1 MTATATSWPTWEA
14 VARSSPAG
22 TAEWWPAKA
31 EDGPVTVR
39 DERGRVLGSK
49 TLPGRVIAVAD
60 GWVWAT
66 LFQGD
71 STGWEV
77 ATGEMRTVG
86 APLSAVS
93 ADGRRGAVA
102 TPPPDGGDMGC
113 WQVVDLTKRSTP
125 ALLERCGLDH
135 NPEGSRPRQ
144 FSDDGRLLL
153 GHDDADG
160 GFYSRLVVA
169 RVSDGQVVIGRSTHG
184 EEADGW
190 TWALAADG
198 NTILFSRN
206 VSEPRHPADRNDLA
220 RCTLELQCTRVADP
234 VRLEGGDITQPWYVV
249 GQPLLPAP

>member
-1 MTATATSWPTWEA
+1 M
-14 VARSSPAG
+14 
-22 TAEWWPAKA
+22 
-31 EDGPVTVR
+31 
-39 DERGRVLGSK
+39 GSTTTQK
-49 TLPGRVIAVAD
+49 
-60 GWVWAT
+60 
-66 LFQGD
+66 
-71 STGWEV
+71 
-77 ATGEMRTVG
+77 
-86 APLSAVS
+86 
-93 ADGRRGAVA
+93 
-102 TPPPDGGDMGC
+102 
-113 WQVVDLTKRSTP
+113 
-125 ALLERCGLDH
+125 
-135 NPEGSRPRQ
+135 GSRPRQ